1 MKFLSI
7 EECTKSIGE
16 IRGSAK
22 DLQAK
27 IHLVAV
33 STLVHARDTGDARGC
48 LALVTALPNG
58 TRVEALKAWYVGM
71 SSKVLSFGTDS
82 ESKETTIKIAKVRT
96 PAMFLVDDA
105 IKTDF
110 GAYTKEAKPRT
121 FTVDQLIKQ
130 LEGKANNT
138 ELNEDG
144 TPKVDP
150 SARMVAAK
158 MVASYRNAV
167 AATLQ

>member
-7 EECTKSIGE
+7 EECSKITGE
-16 IRGSAK
+16 IRTNAK
-22 DLQAK
+22 SLQQQ
-27 IHLVAV
+27 IHHVAV
-33 STLVHARDTGDARGC
+33 STLVHVRDTGDTRGA
-48 LALVTALPNG
+48 LALIQALPNG
-58 TRVEALKAWYVGM
+58 TRVEGLKAWYTGM
-71 SSKVLSFGTDS
+71 SSGKLSFGTDS
-82 ESKETTIKIAKVRT
+82 ESRETTIKLAKDRV
-96 PAMFLVDDA
+96 AANFLVDDA

-110 GAYTKEAKPRT
+110 GSYTKEPKART

-150 SARMVAAK
+150 SARLVAAK
-158 MVASYRNAV
+158 MVASWRTAV

>member
-7 EECTKSIGE
+7 EECSKAITE

-22 DLQAK
+22 DLQTR

-33 STLVHARDTGDARGC
+33 STLVHIRDTGDVRG
-48 LALVTALPNG
+48 ALQLVQALPNG
-58 TRVEALKAWYVGM
+58 QRVEALKVWYTAM
-71 SSKVLSFGTDS
+71 SSNKLTFGKDKDTS
-82 ESKETTIKIAKVRT
+82 ETTLKLAKDRV
-96 PAMFLVDDA
+96 PAHFLIDDA
-105 IKTDF
+105 IVTDYGSF
-110 GAYTKEAKPRT
+110 TKEAKPRT

-130 LEGKANNT
+130 LEAKANNT

-144 TPKVDP
+144 TPKVEP
-150 SARMVAAK
+150 SARLVAAK
-158 MVASYRNAV
+158 MVRSYRDAV